1 MSVLDLVRPDLRQ
14 FSGYLSARKQGGAG
28 DIWLNANESPIQQTF
43 DTQQLN
49 RYPEPQPLQL
59 KHAMCGYYGVDE
71 AQLLISRGSDE
82 GIDILIRALCEPA
95 KDSIVIQSPTFG
107 MYAVCA
113 KLHACRVIDS
123 PLQQTQTG
131 FEWNVEQLIADALNN
146 QCKILFLCSPANPT
160 GQALQATDLEK
171 ILCALQDKCVVVIDE
186 AYGEYSQ
193 QTSAMELISQYNHL
207 VVLRTLSKAHALAG
221 ARIGCVIANPE
232 LIAVLK
238 ACQAPYPIAKPSAEL
253 ALQAFSEQNL
263 QQTRKQVDNTI
274 SQRNF
279 LAEQLR
285 ALQSVQRVFDSQA
298 NFLLVEFEN
307 ATELNILLLKN
318 GIVVR
323 AMQQY
328 PALQSCLRI
337 SIGTDAENTRLL
349 TLLTQNSL
357 Q

>member
-1 MSVLDLVRPDLRQ
+1 
-14 FSGYLSARKQGGAG
+14 
-28 DIWLNANESPIQQTF
+28 
-43 DTQQLN
+43 
-49 RYPEPQPLQL
+49 
-59 KHAMCGYYGVDE
+59 MCGYYGVDDT
-71 AQLLISRGSDE
+71 QLLISRGSDE
-82 GIDILIRALCEPA
+82 GIDILIRALCEPG
-95 KDSIVIQSPTFG
+95 KDSVVIQSPTFG

-123 PLQQTQTG
+123 PLQQTQTC
-131 FEWNVEQLIADALNN
+131 FEWNVEQLVADALNN

-160 GQALQATDLEK
+160 GQTLPLADLEK
-171 ILCALQDKCVVVIDE
+171 LLRALQGKCVVVIDE

-193 QTSAMELISQYNHL
+193 QTSAMELINQYSHL

-221 ARIGCVIANPE
+221 ARIGCVITSPE

-238 ACQAPYPIAKPSAEL
+238 ACQAPYPIAKPSADL
-253 ALQAFSEQNL
+253 AVQAFSEQNL
-263 QQTRKQVDNTI
+263 QQTRKQIDSTI
-274 SQRNF
+274 AQRNF

-285 ALQSVQRVFDSQA
+285 TLPSVQCVFDSQA
-298 NFLLVEFEN
+298 NFLLVAFHDAGAVN
-307 ATELNILLLKN
+307 ALLQDN

-337 SIGTDAENTRLL
+337 SIGTEAENARLL
-349 TLLTQNSL
+349 TLLTKNSL

>member
-1 MSVLDLVRPDLRQ
+1 M
-14 FSGYLSARKQGGAG
+14 
-28 DIWLNANESPIQQTF
+28 
-43 DTQQLN
+43 
-49 RYPEPQPLQL
+49 
-59 KHAMCGYYGVDE
+59 
-71 AQLLISRGSDE
+71 
-82 GIDILIRALCEPA
+82 
-95 KDSIVIQSPTFG
+95 
-107 MYAVCA
+107 
-113 KLHACRVIDS
+113 
-123 PLQQTQTG
+123 
-131 FEWNVEQLIADALNN
+131 IA
-146 QCKILFLCSPANPT
+146 S
-160 GQALQATDLEK
+160 
-171 ILCALQDKCVVVIDE
+171 
-186 AYGEYSQ
+186 
-193 QTSAMELISQYNHL
+193 
-207 VVLRTLSKAHALAG
+207 
-221 ARIGCVIANPE
+221 PE

-298 NFLLVEFEN
+298 NFLLVEFQN
-307 ATELNILLLKN
+307 ATELNNLLLKN

>member
-1 MSVLDLVRPDLRQ
+1 MSVLDLVRSDLRQ
-14 FSGYLSARKQGGAG
+14 FSGYLSARKQNGAG
-28 DIWLNANESPIQQTF
+28 EIWLNANESAVQQAF
-43 DTQQLN
+43 DTQKLN
-49 RYPEPQPLQL
+49 RYPEPQPQQL
-59 KHAMCGYYGVDE
+59 KHAMCSYYRVDDS
-71 AQLLISRGSDE
+71 QLLISRGSDE
-82 GIDILIRALCEPA
+82 GIDILIRALCEPG

-123 PLQQTQTG
+123 PLQQTPTS

-146 QCKILFLCSPANPT
+146 HCKILFLCSPANPT
-160 GQALQATDLEK
+160 GQALQAIDLEK
-171 ILCALQDKCVVVIDE
+171 ILRALQGKCVVVIDE
-186 AYGEYSQ
+186 AYGEYSKQ
-193 QTSAMELISQYNHL
+193 SSAIELLKQYNHL

-221 ARIGCVIANPE
+221 ARIGCVIASPE

-263 QQTRKQVDNTI
+263 QQTRQQVDNTI

-285 ALQSVQRVFDSQA
+285 ALPSVQRVFDSQA
-298 NFLLVEFEN
+298 NFLLVEFQN
-307 ATELNILLLKN
+307 TNELNNLLLKN

-357 Q
+357 